1 MAGFEVTAE
10 EGVPVIRLV
19 IANQRGGVG
28 KTTTSAT
35 LARFFGDQGKKVLV
49 IDADPQG
56 SLGLILG
63 LRPENYLHDFLV
75 HDEPLKECVFPATAN
90 VDVLC
95 GSRDTTVVEAALLG
109 TAGRERAFSRQ
120 LERAEAHYDVVLID
134 VSPSINLLQTCSML
148 YAKNLLIPVAMN
160 MLSLQGAAACLQTAG
175 MLGAAFREA
184 IRPRA
189 LLPVMV
195 DRRFSLTEYILKAL
209 EEMSEQYRVP
219 LLHAIRTDGTVP
231 RAERSRQFLADFDP
245 RCKALEDYTV
255 TALQLTELLTSGQDA
270 EQFPHALTA

>member
-1 MAGFEVTAE
+1 M
-10 EGVPVIRLV
+10 IRLV

-28 KTTTSAT
+28 KTTTTAT

-63 LRPENYLHDFLV
+63 LRPEKYLHDFLV
-75 HDEPLKECVFPATAN
+75 HNQLLEECIFPATAN
-90 VDVLC
+90 IDVLC

-120 LERAEAHYDVVLID
+120 LEQAESRYEVILID

-148 YAKNLLIPVAMN
+148 YAKTLLIPVAMN

-175 MLGAAFREA
+175 MLGSVFQET
-184 IRPRA
+184 IRPLA

-219 LLHAIRTDGTVP
+219 LLHAVRTDGTVP
-231 RAERSRQFLADFDP
+231 RAERARQFLADFDP
-245 RCKALEDYTV
+245 KCKALEDYTV
-255 TALQLTELLTSGQDA
+255 TALQLVELLGSGQDAA

>member
-1 MAGFEVTAE
+1 
-10 EGVPVIRLV
+10 VIRLV

-28 KTTTSAT
+28 KTTTTAT
-35 LARFFGDQGKKVLV
+35 IARFFGDQGKRVLV

-56 SLGLILG
+56 SLGLVLG
-63 LRPENYLHDFLV
+63 LRPERYLHDFLV
-75 HDEPLKECVFPATAN
+75 HNHPIEECTFPATAN

-109 TAGRERAFSRQ
+109 TAGRELAFTRQ
-120 LERAEAHYDVVLID
+120 LELAETRYDVVLID

-160 MLSLQGAAACLQTAG
+160 MLSLQGAAACLQTAAL
-175 MLGAAFREA
+175 LGSAFRA
-184 IRPRA
+184 SIRPVA
-189 LLPVMV
+189 LLPTLV

-231 RAERSRQFLADFDP
+231 RAERARQFLADFDP
-245 RCKALEDYTV
+245 RCKALEDYAITG
-255 TALQLTELLTSGQDA
+255 LQMMELLNSGQEV

>member
-1 MAGFEVTAE
+1 M
-10 EGVPVIRLV
+10 IRLV
-19 IANQRGGVG
+19 IANQRGGVA
-28 KTTTSAT
+28 KTTTTAT

-63 LRPENYLHDFLV
+63 LRPERYLHDFLV
-75 HDEPLKECVFPATAN
+75 HDKPLEECIFPATAN
-90 VDVLC
+90 IDVVC

-134 VSPSINLLQTCSML
+134 VSPSITLLQTCSML

-160 MLSLQGAAACLQTAG
+160 MLSLQGAAACLQTAS
-175 MLGAAFREA
+175 MLGATFGEQ
-184 IRPRA
+184 IRPVA

-209 EEMSEQYRVP
+209 EEMSEQFRVP

-231 RAERSRQFLADFDP
+231 RAERSRQFLADFDT
-245 RCKALEDYTV
+245 RCKALEDYTI
-255 TALQLTELLTSGQDA
+255 TALQLTELLHSGQDA

>member
-1 MAGFEVTAE
+1 
-10 EGVPVIRLV
+10 VIRLV
-19 IANQRGGVG
+19 IANQRGGVA
-28 KTTTSAT
+28 KTTTAAT

-63 LRPENYLHDFLV
+63 LRPEKYLHDFLV
-75 HDEPLKECVFPATAN
+75 HDQPMEECIFPATAT

-120 LERAEAHYDVVLID
+120 LERAEGRYDVVLID

-148 YAKNLLIPVAMN
+148 YAKTQLIPVAMN
-160 MLSLQGAAACLQTAG
+160 MLSLQGAAACLQTAAL
-175 MLGAAFREA
+175 LGSAFGES
-184 IRPRA
+184 IRTLA

-209 EEMSEQYRVP
+209 EEMSEQYGVP
-219 LLHAIRTDGTVP
+219 VLHAIRTDGTVP
-231 RAERSRQFLADFDP
+231 RAERARQFLADFDP
-245 RCKALEDYTV
+245 KCKALEDYMV
-255 TALQLTELLTSGQDA
+255 TALQVAELLHTGQDA